1 MKVIGDIRRDTCRLD
16 NVVLTIGSFD
26 GLHRG
31 HQAILHNV
39 VHRAKSLGGKAA
51 VLTMRPHPREFFS
64 PEHAPNLLTSHE
76 KKLELF
82 ETLGIDAVFVLPF
95 DAETA
100 AMEPGRFVSH
110 ILVAQCRAREI
121 IVGHDFRFGKGA
133 QGDYDFLQRVALE
146 HGFTVSQMPALLIG
160 GERVSSTVI
169 RERILQ
175 GDLDEAERFLGRR
188 YSLRGEVERG
198 RGEGQSLGYPTA
210 NVRPHHSAIPA
221 HGVYAAEVEASGR
234 RRHAAVNIGIAP
246 TIRNEDITVEAFL
259 LDYEGDLR
267 GQVIEVVFYRRLR
280 PEQKF
285 PSKEALIA
293 QIAADVAEVRR
304 YFQGQGGL

>member
-1 MKVIGDIRRDTCRLD
+1 MKVAGDIRREPCRLG

-26 GLHRG
+26 GIHRG
-31 HQAILHNV
+31 HQTILRQV
-39 VHRAKSLGGKAA
+39 VQRAKSLGGIAA
-51 VLTMRPHPREFFS
+51 VLTMQPHPREFFS
-64 PEHAPNLLTSHE
+64 PQHAPNLITSHE
-76 KKLELF
+76 KKIEIF
-82 ETLGIDAVFVLPF
+82 EALGVDAVFVLPF

-100 AMEPGRFVSH
+100 AMAPDRFVAH
-110 ILVAQCRAREI
+110 ILVEQCRAREI

-146 HGFTVSQMPALLIG
+146 HGFTVSQMPPLLIG

-188 YSLRGEVERG
+188 YSLRGEVQRG
-198 RGEGQSLGYPTA
+198 RGEGRTLGYPTA
-210 NVRPHHSAIPA
+210 NVQPHHSAIPA
-221 HGVYAAEVEASGR
+221 HGVYAAQVEAGGER
-234 RRHAAVNIGIAP
+234 YRAAVNIGIAP

-267 GQVIEVVFYRRLR
+267 GRIIEVVFHTRLR
-280 PEQKF
+280 PERKF

-293 QIAADVAEVRR
+293 QIAADVAEVRA
-304 YFQGQGGL
+304 YFAKNTPA